1 MKRFAILLSLLCAV
15 ACGDFFVP
23 SYETNKVPESCF
35 YKTDSGALL
44 EFPPATWIRVSYM
57 SHQTDKWNMT
67 FYDAIPNPLRDDYM
81 VRIDLEGV
89 RAVIDDDLAYVFSG
103 QPSAR
108 VTFYMQSEDLIGIG
122 KEFTGYATIEGI
134 APDGPIFIDFRSSE
148 AYFHFKFETIS
159 ELSFPNN

>member
-35 YKTDSGALL
+35 YPTESDALMV
-44 EFPPATWIRVSYM
+44 FPPATWIHVSYM

-67 FYDAIPNPLRDDYM
+67 FYDAIPNPLKDDYM

-89 RAVIDDDLAYVFSG
+89 HTEIDDDMAYVFSG
-103 QPSAR
+103 LPSAK
-108 VTFYMQSEDLIGIG
+108 VTFYMQGGDEIAIG
-122 KEFTGYATIEGI
+122 KEFTGYASVHGI
-134 APDGPIFIDFRSSE
+134 APDGPINVDVRTSE
-148 AYFHFKFETIS
+148 AYFHFKFDTIS
-159 ELSFPNN
+159 EMSFPN